1 MINKKITLLLTSSL
15 LSVAVWAQDRAPLH
29 GRVLVSGAAAKGIFI
44 INKVTGD
51 EVRSEADGSFAIPAR
66 VGDKLAVYSKNTDVR
81 EFAINNESFKAK
93 PYTIEV
99 DAKATE
105 LKEVVINDVNEET
118 LGLVP
123 KGQKQRTPA
132 ERRLY
137 TAKSGIGLDLL
148 INVLSGRLKMLEK
161 ALDTERK
168 EQLMA
173 ALDGIFTD
181 EELTQ
186 FGVSRD
192 MARGFLYYAVED
204 QDMADA
210 IHSKNQDRMKLVL
223 MQLSEKYNKLQNQH
237 E

>member
-1 MINKKITLLLTSSL
+1 MINKTITLLLTLL
-15 LSVAVWAQDRAPLH
+15 LSVAVWAQERAPLH

-44 INKVTGD
+44 INKLTGD
-51 EVRSEADGSFAIPAR
+51 EVRSEADGSFTIPAK
-66 VGDKLAVYSKNTDVR
+66 VGDKLAVYSKNTEVR
-81 EFAINNESFKAK
+81 EFAINTESFKAK

-105 LKEVVINDVNEET
+105 LKEVVINNVNEET

-123 KGQKQRTPA
+123 KGQKQPTVA
-132 ERRLY
+132 ERRLR
-137 TAKSGIGLDLL
+137 TAKSGVGLDLL
-148 INVLSGRLKMLEK
+148 INVLSGRLKMLKK
-161 ALDTERK
+161 ALETERK

-173 ALDGIFTD
+173 TLDGIFTD

-186 FGVSRD
+186 FGVPRD

-204 QDMADA
+204 LDMADA
-210 IHSKNQDRMKLVL
+210 IRSNNEDRMKLVL

>member
-1 MINKKITLLLTSSL
+1 MINKTTTTLLTLLLSAAL
-15 LSVAVWAQDRAPLH
+15 WAQDRAPLH
-29 GRVLVSGAAAKGIFI
+29 GRVLVSGAAAKDIFI
-44 INKVTGD
+44 INKITGE
-51 EVRSEADGSFAIPAR
+51 EVRSAADGSFILPAKA
-66 VGDKLAVYSKNTDVR
+66 GDKLAVYSKNTDVR
-81 EFAINNESFKAK
+81 EFAVNAAAFNAK

-99 DAKATE
+99 EAKATE
-105 LKEVVINDVNEET
+105 LKEVVISDVNEET

-123 KGQKQRTPA
+123 KGQKQRTVA
-132 ERRLY
+132 ERRVY

-161 ALDTERK
+161 ALETERK

-186 FGVSRD
+186 FGVPRD

-204 QDMADA
+204 PDMADA
-210 IHSKNQDRMKLVL
+210 IRSKNQDRMKLVL
-223 MQLSEKYNKLQNQH
+223 MTLSEKYNKLQNQH